1 MSSYQLIFIYFKTSD
16 FQNNK
21 FVLDFSDTHLVYQ
34 IKFLADSD
42 CYITLMNCNL
52 VIQNDYV
59 ELTKEIKE
67 LSQIARFLNKKGADV
82 YFKDAI
88 GKEKLIFAFWYPGQ
102 RLTPDLKSTYQQ
114 YSDNN
119 E

>member
-21 FVLDFSDTHLVYQ
+21 FVLDFSDTQLVYQ

-59 ELTKEIKE
+59 E
-67 LSQIARFLNKKGADV
+67 GADV